1 MKFDLTKYLLV
12 AFFSALLAGCPLEG
26 NNGKTGGTGLAG
38 INCWDT
44 NGDRVNDQSED
55 VNFDGQWNAADC
67 QAAQASSQNHDAE
80 FNHQHICEALANLG
94 QYPQGCPSAAAVP
107 PSGTLTKLYEDVSAN
122 WYDDGANGYTSCN
135 TAPND
140 GLVKIV
146 TRDNLGFFEAEEVF
160 VASVTRLE
168 EAVEIQNDTCFNI
181 CNGDTD
187 CVASLARK
195 VAGSDV
201 SAMDCVI
208 FYHSDTV
215 GTYERV
221 CGAGTPADARDFC
234 RDFSGQQNRWSAK
247 CP

>member
-1 MKFDLTKYLLV
+1 M
-12 AFFSALLAGCPLEG
+12 
-26 NNGKTGGTGLAG
+26 AG

-67 QAAQASSQNHDAE
+67 QAAQATSQNHDAE

-107 PSGTLTKLYEDVSAN
+107 PSGTLTKLYENTSAN

-140 GLVKIV
+140 GLLKIV
-146 TRDNLGFFEAEEVF
+146 TRDDLAFFEAEEVF
-160 VASVTRLE
+160 IASVTRLE
-168 EAVEIQNDTCFNI
+168 RANETLNDTCYNT
-181 CNGDTD
+181 CNSDPK
-187 CVASLARK
+187 CVASLART
-195 VAGSDV
+195 VTSSDGQ
-201 SAMDCVI
+201 AMDCVI

-215 GTYERV
+215 ANYERV
-221 CGAGTPADARDFC
+221 CGANTSVDVDARDIC
-234 RDFSGQQNRWSAK
+234 RISSGAQNRWSAR